1 MQHADALY
9 LFNAGRNH
17 AAYQLLGAHPGAEG
31 TTFRVWAPNAARVSV
46 VGDFN
51 GWHGEVHALQAS
63 GDSGIWSGV
72 MLLRI
77 GAPRNCSANRW

>member
-51 GWHGEVHALQAS
+51 GWHGE
-63 GDSGIWSGV
+63 G
-72 MLLRI
+72 
-77 GAPRNCSANRW
+77 